1 MLNILIV
8 EDERPISNLIK
19 INLED
24 AGYLCTCVF
33 DGKAA
38 ADILEHKSFDLIL
51 LDVMLPEI
59 DGYEL
64 MEYIKP
70 QNIPVI
76 FLTAKSTVTDKVK
89 GLKLGAEDYIT
100 KPFEIIELLARVET
114 VLRRYNKNQSVI
126 ELFDVVIDTD
136 SRTVKKNGQLVKLTN
151 KEYEILL
158 MFVRNKN
165 VALFRERIYEKVW
178 GDYYIDDSRTVDLHV
193 QRMRKKLGWEDK
205 IVPVYKIGYR
215 LEV

>member
-1 MLNILIV
+1 MINILVV
-8 EDERPISNLIK
+8 EDERAISNLIK

-33 DGKAA
+33 DGAAA
-38 ADILEHKSFDLIL
+38 ADILEHQSFDLIL

-64 MEYIKP
+64 MEYIRP
-70 QNIPVI
+70 QKIPVI
-76 FLTAKSTVTDKVK
+76 FLTAKSNVTDKVK

-136 SRTVKKNGQLVKLTN
+136 SRTVKKNGQPIKLTN

-158 MFVRNKN
+158 LFVRNKN

-178 GDYYIDDSRTVDLHV
+178 GDYYLDDSRTVDLHV